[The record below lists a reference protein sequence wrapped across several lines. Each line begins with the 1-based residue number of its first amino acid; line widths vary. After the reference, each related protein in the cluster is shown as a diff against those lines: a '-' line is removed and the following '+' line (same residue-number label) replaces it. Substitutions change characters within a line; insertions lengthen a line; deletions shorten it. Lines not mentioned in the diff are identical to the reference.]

1 MHQKIFAYIK
11 ELLKIYKRSKPLYEL
26 DHRHDGFE
34 WIDVNNSE
42 QSIFSFIR
50 RGSSEN
56 DLLVFVCNFTP
67 VVYHN
72 YLVGVPLEGSY
83 REILNSG
90 CREFWWIRSC

>member
-1 MHQKIFAYIK
+1 MKCIK
-11 ELLKIYKRSKPLYEL
+11 KFLHILKNYLKLYKRSKPLYEL

-34 WIDVNNSE
+34 WIDVNNAE

-50 RGSSEN
+50 KGSSEN

-72 YLVGVPLEGSY
+72 YIIGVPTERFLS
-83 REILNSG
+83 RNFKF
-90 CREFWWIRSC
+90 R